1 MSDSTSSLNIL
12 VNIFA
17 SPVNAYEDLQKNYP
31 ILLPLLLSIGISILS
46 IALLYSNIDY
56 KWLIDHMVEL
66 QAGDT
71 SPAQQEQMRKGMGSM
86 SPRTMGMLAS
96 ASIIIMLFII
106 YSLYAAYLLMISNL
120 NNDGI
125 GFKKW
130 FSFISWSFL
139 PSLLG
144 GVASIVTIL
153 SSNNG
158 QIAPETLNPLS
169 LNELFFSLDPSHGMG
184 AILAS
189 TDISIFWI
197 LTIMT
202 LGYAKWTQRAYFN
215 SFLLVS
221 APLLAYYAIRIL
233 MA

>member
-31 ILLPLLLSIGISILS
+31 ILLPLLLSMSISLLAI
-46 IALLYSNIDY
+46 ILLYSSIDY
-56 KWLIDHMVEL
+56 HWLIDHMVEL
-66 QAGDT
+66 QSGDT
-71 SPAQQEQMRKGMGSM
+71 SPAQQEQMRKAMGSM
-86 SPRTMGMLAS
+86 SPRSMGMIAG
-96 ASIIIMLFII
+96 ASIVIMSVVI
-106 YSLYAAYLLMISNL
+106 YSLYAGYLLVISNL

-130 FSFISWSFL
+130 FSFVVWSFL
-139 PSLLG
+139 PALLG

-153 SSNNG
+153 SSSNG
-158 QIAPETLNPLS
+158 QIAPERLNPLS
-169 LNELFFSLDPSHGMG
+169 LNELIFNLDPSDGMG
-184 AILAS
+184 SFLAS